1 MGSDSRSRRVR
12 SGGDRNRATQLT
24 LKIWHPDCWTL
35 QTTASIN
42 AGLLAHSVHEY
53 DGLVNAR
60 VTAYADQQA
69 DVDALVEEIDESEL
83 TNQTERIHNYF
94 NPNLRT
100 DAAGNATAELLVRYP
115 PANSIHE
122 PFLSRGFIP
131 DEEIRIDDGFEYW
144 TVIAT
149 ASRSSIQKRLNG
161 IRQEMDADI
170 AILGTKSASTE
181 PTGTVEGSELTERQR
196 EVLKLARRQG
206 YYAWPRGTS
215 ATELAVE
222 LNVTKATVLEHLRK
236 AEAKLL
242 DPES

>member
-1 MGSDSRSRRVR
+1 MGSDSMNRGRP
-12 SGGDRNRATQLT
+12 SGGDRDQATQLT

-35 QTTASIN
+35 QTTASVN

-69 DVDALVEEIDESEL
+69 DLNTLVEKIDESEL
-83 TNQTERIHNYF
+83 TNQTERIHDYF
-94 NPNLRT
+94 NPNSRT
-100 DAAGNATAELLVRYP
+100 DAAGNATEELLVRYP
-115 PANSIHE
+115 PVNSIHE

-144 TVIAT
+144 TVVT
-149 ASRSSIQKRLNG
+149 TVSRSLIQKRLNG

-170 AILGTKSASTE
+170 NILGTKSASTE
-181 PTGTVEGSELTERQR
+181 PTGTVEGSALTERQR
-196 EVLKLARRQG
+196 EVLELARRQG

-215 ATELAVE
+215 ATKLAVE
-222 LNVTKATVLEHLRK
+222 LDVTKATVLEHLRK

>member
-1 MGSDSRSRRVR
+1 MGSDSGSRRVR
-12 SGGDRNRATQLT
+12 SGGDHDQATQLT
-24 LKIWHPDCWTL
+24 LKIWHPGCWTL

-60 VTAYADQQA
+60 MAAYADQQA
-69 DVDALVEEIDESEL
+69 DIDALVKAIDESEL
-83 TNQTERIHNYF
+83 TNQTKRIHNYF
-94 NPNLRT
+94 DLNLRT
-100 DAAGNATAELLVRYP
+100 DAAGNATEELLVRYP

-149 ASRSSIQKRLNG
+149 ASRSSIQKRLDE

-170 AILGTKSASTE
+170 DVLGTKSASTE
-181 PTGTVEGSELTERQR
+181 PTGTVEGSKLTERQR
-196 EVLKLARRQG
+196 EVLELARRQG

-215 ATELAVE
+215 ASELAAE

-242 DPES
+242 DPDS